1 MLEARQFAESSY
13 IQGIQDAVQQA
24 NQTGFVAGV
33 RFTILADMMQIQCL
47 RANNTDLLEFVL
59 PEGLYKTVKD
69 LAQHNGAKLTIFN
82 AKEPDRFFI
91 EFESADEQ
99 DKFIK
104 VFEMMSFQGKRA
116 FPTPN
121 LYIGKP
127 EIDKQFCLNTIKYLL
142 ALVKDLEEKGWKSI
156 H

>member
-1 MLEARQFAESSY
+1 MSEARQFAESSY
-13 IQGIQDAVQQA
+13 IQGIQHAVQQA

-47 RANNTDLLEFVL
+47 HKDNTALLEFVL

-69 LAQHNGAKLTIFN
+69 LAQHNDAKLTIFN
-82 AKEPDRFFI
+82 AKEPDRFLI

-121 LYIGKP
+121 LYLGKP
-127 EIDKQFCLNTIKYLL
+127 EIDKQFCLDTLIYLL
-142 ALVKDLEEKGWKSI
+142 ALVKDLEEKGWESI

>member
-1 MLEARQFAESSY
+1 MSEERQFAESAY
-13 IQGIQDAVQQA
+13 IQGIQHALQQA
-24 NQTGFVAGV
+24 DQTGFVAGV
-33 RFTILADMMQIQCL
+33 RFTILADIMQIQCL
-47 RANNTDLLEFVL
+47 RADNTDLLEFVL

-69 LAQHNGAKLTIFN
+69 LAQNNGAKLTIFN

-91 EFESADEQ
+91 EFASADEQ
-99 DKFIK
+99 DKFIQ

-121 LYIGKP
+121 LYLGKS
-127 EIDKQFCLNTIKYLL
+127 EIDKQFCLDTLLYLL
-142 ALVKDLEEKGWKSI
+142 ALVKDLEDKGWKNI